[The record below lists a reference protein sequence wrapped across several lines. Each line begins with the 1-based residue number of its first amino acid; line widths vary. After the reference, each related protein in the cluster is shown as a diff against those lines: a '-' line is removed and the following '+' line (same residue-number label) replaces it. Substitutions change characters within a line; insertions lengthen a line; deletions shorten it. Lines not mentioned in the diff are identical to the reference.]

1 KLCILLI
8 NQSFVIQL
16 LYRLQRILYFC
27 HYPFSL
33 TPFPCKRNNF
43 IYFFLFQFS
52 HLILSNHLFYG
63 TSLFASILSHP
74 STMRV
79 CGVGEGMSLF
89 YIHTSTLEP
98 SHVLFHRYAFCKVT
112 RFINIASFF
121 NCHVVG

>member
-1 KLCILLI
+1 MLSNKI
-8 NQSFVIQL
+8 NQSFVIHL
-16 LYRLQRILYFC
+16 SCWLQRILSFYP
-27 HYPFSL
+27 YPFSL

-63 TSLFASILSHP
+63 TSLFASILSHT

-89 YIHTSTLEP
+89 YIHSFA
-98 SHVLFHRYAFCKVT
+98 HCKDHLD
-112 RFINIASFF
+112 SFPCEHNHF
-121 NCHVVG
+121 LIFLPTA